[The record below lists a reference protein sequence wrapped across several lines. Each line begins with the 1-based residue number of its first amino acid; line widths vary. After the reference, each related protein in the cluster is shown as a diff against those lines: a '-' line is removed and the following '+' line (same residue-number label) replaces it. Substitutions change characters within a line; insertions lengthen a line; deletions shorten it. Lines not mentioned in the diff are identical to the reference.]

1 MVKTY
6 VWKNSEEEL
15 NKIDLK
21 RERGANADVGWD
33 RCVLDIVKR
42 IKEDNKREVRKI
54 TDQNEGTNKE
64 LKSDI
69 EELKNLV
76 KALIEKK

>member
-1 MVKTY
+1 M
-6 VWKNSEEEL
+6 WKNSEEEL

>member
-1 MVKTY
+1 